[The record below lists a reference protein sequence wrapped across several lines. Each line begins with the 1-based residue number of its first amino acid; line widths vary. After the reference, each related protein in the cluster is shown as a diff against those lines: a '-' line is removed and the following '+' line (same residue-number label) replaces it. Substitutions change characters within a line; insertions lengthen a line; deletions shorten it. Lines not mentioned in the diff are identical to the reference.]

1 MPVEDNLPGISH
13 PDFAPPPDNQA
24 EAAPEVQEQPTRQWA
39 GKYATPEE
47 LETAKL
53 ASDREVQEN
62 LLPQLALAKQEVELL
77 RGMAERFGQPASIA
91 KDPFEELEALGI
103 PRDPVTRALQSLVQ
117 AQLEPL
123 YRASRAQQELTA
135 ELPDFAK
142 HATEVSNFLSRNP
155 TLQAEFN
162 ELNAVNPKAATKYVY
177 REYQATLGTV
187 APRQSAA
194 APASN
199 GSVPS
204 TQTSARTVNEVD
216 WDDRIQKAR
225 DYAAQTGDERAFFKV
240 WFEAQ
245 KARAG
250 TKYIN
255 PGIEQGG

>member
-1 MPVEDNLPGISH
+1 MPEDNLPGISH
-13 PDFAPPPDNQA
+13 PDLAPPPDNQA
-24 EAAPEVQEQPTRQWA
+24 EAAPEAQEQPTKLWA

-62 LLPQLALAKQEVELL
+62 LLPQLSLAKQEAELL
-77 RGMAERFGQPASIA
+77 RGMAERFGQPASPA

-103 PRDPVTRALQSLVQ
+103 PRDPVTRVLQSLVQ

-123 YRASRAQQELTA
+123 YRASRAQQELAA
-135 ELPDFAK
+135 ELPDFTK

-177 REYQATLGTV
+177 REYQATLGNVT
-187 APRQSAA
+187 PRQSAA
-194 APASN
+194 TPASN

-216 WDDRIQKAR
+216 WDERINKAR
-225 DYAAQTGDERAFFKV
+225 EYAQQTGDDRAFFRV

-245 KARAG
+245 KARTG
-250 TKYIN
+250 QKFIN
-255 PGIEQGG
+255 PAIEQGG